1 MSKPGPAVQ
10 GEACKLI
17 SVALPDDGSD
27 LRLLKAL
34 RTEKGVLRANSVA
47 CLGSSVNAE
56 TRTKPGKLP
65 QPIMARLVEILV
77 PESHADDVFE
87 FVCRLAITGD
97 RNGGVVWQSV
107 APFGSDYAMPEGIPD
122 EES

>member
-1 MSKPGPAVQ
+1 MRQPAPAAP
-10 GEACKLI
+10 GEACKRI

-27 LRLLKAL
+27 LRLLRAL
-34 RTEKGVLRANSVA
+34 RAEKGVLRANSIS
-47 CLGSSVNAE
+47 CLGSSVTME

-87 FVCRLAITGD
+87 FVCRLAITGEP
-97 RNGGVVWQSV
+97 GGGIVWQSV
-107 APFGSDYAMPEGIPD
+107 APFCTDYALPEGVPD
-122 EES
+122 EKN